1 MNPVQQA
8 MTHAPEWLVTAKG
21 LLAGFGLKLATAVL
35 IFVIGRWIAKGLRAL
50 LERSLRRAHVDSM
63 LVPFTSNLAYAAVL
77 VFSGMAALDQLGV
90 ETASLVALLGAGG
103 LAIGLALQG
112 SLSNFAAGVLI
123 VLFRPFRTGDFIE
136 GGGQT
141 GVVRSIQL
149 FTTTLSTL
157 DNKRVIVPNSKMMG
171 DSITN
176 YSVEGARRLDLTAS
190 ISYRDSVET
199 AKATLLEVLYR
210 DPRVLKEPAPFIG
223 VSSLANSGVELVVR
237 PWVKP
242 ADYWDAFFALNEA
255 IKGRLEAEGMTIP
268 FPQRDVHLYS
278 HDAR

>member
-1 MNPVQQA
+1 MA
-8 MTHAPEWLVTAKG
+8 
-21 LLAGFGLKLATAVL
+21 
-35 IFVIGRWIAKGLRAL
+35 
-50 LERSLRRAHVDSM
+50 S
-63 LVPFTSNLAYAAVL
+63 AAVL